1 MGGDEFAIVCR
12 KNTEE
17 EVLKLIERINEL
29 VSKTKYT
36 CSIGYS
42 FQKDG
47 HTELEELLKVSDE
60 RMYTAKAEYYKEHP
74 TGDIK

>member
-12 KNTEE
+12 KNSEE
-17 EVLKLIERINEL
+17 EVLKLIDRINEY

-42 FQKDG
+42 YQKNG
-47 HTELEELLKVSDE
+47 HKELEDLLKLSDE
-60 RMYTAKAEYYKEHP
+60 RMYSNKAEYYRTHP
-74 TGDIK
+74 RG